1 MIEQELESS
10 TQALWDAIVAVPGVG
25 VAIVDQDGRTL
36 YANEQINEMLR
47 GEGADNPI
55 GKTLHELFPKAYADE
70 RLSIIRRVLA
80 TGRPVLLRHI
90 RGGVQLESAV
100 RPLERERDG
109 SGVVLAVTRKGASSS
124 PSTEYE
130 IVESQYVDLGEL
142 DVLSRRELEV
152 LALLGQGLSI
162 AEIARVLFRSPK
174 TIEKHRASISRKLG
188 VMSRAELARLVHEA
202 GLELRDAN
210 LKRHRLTG

>member
-1 MIEQELESS
+1 MIEQEIES

-36 YANEQINEMLR
+36 YANDQINEMLR
-47 GEGADNPI
+47 GEGADSPV
-55 GKTLHELFPKAYADE
+55 GRTLHEMFPKAYADE
-70 RLSIIRRVLA
+70 RVGIIRKVLA

-90 RGGVQLESAV
+90 RRGVQLESAL

-109 SGVVLAVTRKGASSS
+109 SGTVLTITRKGVSRS
-124 PSTEYE
+124 PSPEYE

-162 AEIARVLFRSPK
+162 ADIARVLFRSPK

-188 VMSRAELARLVHEA
+188 IMSRAELARLVHEA

-210 LKRHRLTG
+210 LKRYRLTG